1 MLAEQPELEHGCSQ
15 IASFHVHIYHVLTH
29 IETCCAY
36 LLIELLQLRVTLD
49 VVGDCARAAAEH
61 LAGLGASTAGR
72 NQHLCN
78 LFHRKIGLLDGWLIF
93 LASLHFGEFWA
104 FSAGILVHA
113 CLFPLRGAI
122 GVKSN
127 QPQRCHLRAKANL
140 IV

>member
-78 LFHRKIGLLDGWLIF
+78 LFHRKIGLLGGLFFLLPCI
-93 LASLHFGEFWA
+93 LASFGR
-104 FSAGILVHA
+104 
-113 CLFPLRGAI
+113 FPPASLAHSFRSVAPS
-122 GVKSN
+122 V
-127 QPQRCHLRAKANL
+127 
-140 IV
+140 